1 MRKSLMMFVIFLIG
15 SITSALWA
23 QKTVK
28 GVVMDKDLNSPL
40 AGANVVVKGTT
51 NGTVTDFDGNYTIE
65 ANAED
70 ILQFS
75 FIGMSTIEEKVGDRT
90 EINVELGGDALAI
103 NEVVVTAMGI
113 ERKAKSL
120 TYATQKVGGDE
131 LTRAK
136 ETNLINSLQGKTAGL
151 TITPNSSGAGGS
163 SKLLIRGNKSAQ
175 GNNQPLIVIDGM
187 PMSNSTSTQ
196 MEGEYGGRDG
206 GDALSNLNPDDIA
219 SINVLKGASTAALY
233 GSMAANGVV
242 LITTKKGSMGSV
254 RVDFS
259 SNITI

>member
-1 MRKSLMMFVIFLIG
+1 
-15 SITSALWA
+15 
-23 QKTVK
+23 
-28 GVVMDKDLNSPL
+28 MDKNLHEPL
-40 AGANVVVKGTT
+40 AGVNVLLKGTST
-51 NGTVTDFDGNYTIE
+51 GTVTDADGNYAIE
-65 ANAED
+65 VKSGTSV
-70 ILQFS
+70 LQFS
-75 FIGMSTIEEKVGDRT
+75 FIGMVTQEETVGNRSTI
-90 EINVELGGDALAI
+90 NVNLASDSQKL

-120 TYATQKVGGDE
+120 TYATQQVAGGE

-163 SKLLIRGNKSAQ
+163 SKLLISGNKSAQ

-219 SINVLKGASTAALY
+219 SINVLKGASAAALY

-242 LITTKKGSMGSV
+242 LITTKKGSAGNV
-254 RVDFS
+254 RVDVS
-259 SNITI
+259 SNTTIENQMDAPKLQSTYR